1 MLTDPFLASMRS
13 SLFLVGAGGHA
24 RVVYDA
30 LRQSG
35 FSGEVRVRDDNLSLQ
50 GKSFIDLN
58 IETPILDIDQ
68 SECGFHVAIGNNA
81 VRAKLS
87 VALREKL
94 GHLLTIRH
102 PQIGFGL
109 GARHGVGCFFAAG
122 AIVGP
127 DADIGNGCIV
137 NHGAVVD
144 HDCRVDDYSHIA
156 PNATLGGGVRIG
168 KYCLIGAGAVVLPG
182 RNIGDGA
189 IVGAGAVVV
198 RDLPSGGV
206 WTGIPASIK
215 G

>member
-1 MLTDPFLASMRS
+1 MPTDSLLPSMRFP
-13 SLFLVGAGGHA
+13 LFLVGAGGHA

-30 LRQSG
+30 LRQGG
-35 FSGEVRVRDDNLSLQ
+35 FAGEVRVRDDDASLQ
-50 GKSFIDLN
+50 GKPFVDLS
-58 IETPILDIDQ
+58 IETPILDICQ
-68 SECGFHVAIGNNA
+68 SEGSFHVAIGNNA

-87 VALREKL
+87 VALRERL
-94 GHLLTIRH
+94 GHLLTIRY
-102 PQIGFGL
+102 PKIAFAF
-109 GARHGVGCFFAAG
+109 GARHGEGCFFAAG

-127 DADIGNGCIV
+127 GADIGNGCIV

-144 HDCRVDDYSHIA
+144 HDCRVGDYSHIA

-182 RNIGDGA
+182 RSIGDDA

-198 RDLPSGGV
+198 RDLPAGGI
-206 WTGIPASIK
+206 WTGIPASRK